1 MITMPAQ
8 MILAILLLDVNMKK
22 LFAMTMMHV
31 LMILAIQLT
40 DVITQ
45 KYGAMIMTHVLL
57 IGAIVA
63 KVAKLRILIVMTTT
77 PVQKTLVI
85 SKLVANTN

>member
-1 MITMPAQ
+1 
-8 MILAILLLDVNMKK
+8 MKK
-22 LFAMTMMHV
+22 LFVMIMMHV
-31 LMILAIQLT
+31 PMILVIQLM

-45 KYGAMIMTHVLL
+45 KYGAMIMTHVPL

-63 KVAKLRILIVMTTT
+63 LVAKLRRLNVMTTT

-85 SKLVANTN
+85 SKKVANTN